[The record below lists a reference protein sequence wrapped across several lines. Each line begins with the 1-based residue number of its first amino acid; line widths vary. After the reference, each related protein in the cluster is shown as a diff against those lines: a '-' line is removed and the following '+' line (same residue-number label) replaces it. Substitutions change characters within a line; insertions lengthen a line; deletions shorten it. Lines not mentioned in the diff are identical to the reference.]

1 MSRHYSY
8 TQTNSRTCAIK
19 TRKLALGYMR
29 GETWTLLLGSLLLAF
44 SAAYIVLTNMSAAST
59 FKLNDQR
66 KKVEELSLK
75 NKKIENE
82 LANQE
87 SISRLEEEARLMGLV
102 PIGRVKYIETPGDVA
117 VK

>member
-1 MSRHYSY
+1 MGRV
-8 TQTNSRTCAIK
+8 K
-19 TRKLALGYMR
+19 T
-29 GETWTLLLGSLLLAF
+29 ETWILVLGSLLLAL

-59 FKLNDQR
+59 FKLTDQR
-66 KKVEELSLK
+66 KKVEELTLK
-75 NKKIENE
+75 NKKIETE

>member
-1 MSRHYSY
+1 MNRHYSY
-8 TQTNSRTCAIK
+8 AQTNSRAGAIK
-19 TRKLALGYMR
+19 TRKLALGSVR
-29 GETWTLLLGSLLLAF
+29 GETWLLFLGSLLLAI
-44 SAAYIVLTNMSAAST
+44 SAAYIVLSNMAAAST
-59 FKLNDQR
+59 FELNDQR
-66 KKVEELSLK
+66 KKVEELGLK
-75 NKKIENE
+75 NKKIETE